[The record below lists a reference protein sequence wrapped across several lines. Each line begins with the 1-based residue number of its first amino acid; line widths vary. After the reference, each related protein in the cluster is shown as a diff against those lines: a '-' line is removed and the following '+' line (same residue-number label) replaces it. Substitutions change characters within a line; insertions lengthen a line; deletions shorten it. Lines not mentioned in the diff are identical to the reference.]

1 MLSALSCRFLAVL
14 TIAGASALLLPSGVA
29 HAQRYDDPAGRG
41 DYRDGPGRGAPDP
54 GERPE
59 EDDDGPPPPA
69 DPAYRGQTD
78 YRQPP
83 PAYRDEPRDRG
94 DVAEETAGPDSGPP
108 DVSAFYEPLDRY
120 GRWDR
125 HPEYGY
131 VWIPDNVDEDWRPY
145 TRGGWAFTDEH
156 GWYWASEEPWG
167 WATYHY
173 GRWAYDGDRHWFW
186 VPGRVWGPA
195 WVAWRYSDDY
205 IGWAALPPGS
215 HDRYRAEETAFL
227 EGPRFNHFWIF
238 VRPRFFMSP
247 GVGRFVQPAYV
258 AERIMPRTR
267 PVGSVHSGGPRAF
280 NAGIDVREV
289 ERLSHRRVYP
299 SRVVVS
305 GSPGLARPSFGTVSV
320 YRPRVWA
327 HVEPGI
333 APPMRG
339 SHGGFER
346 RDFGGGRGAA
356 AVPDHG
362 YPSPGTPPSGG
373 QPNRRSGGPGRE
385 VGWAEAPRQEPAA
398 DPILLHQHHMPLD
411 QGRDPR
417 VIINAAAIPGT
428 LRLSHRR
435 RRWHRRRLHLQ
446 ARIQEPI
453 SL

>member
-1 MLSALSCRFLAVL
+1 MNRSTATADG
-14 TIAGASALLLPSGVA
+14 TAIPS
-29 HAQRYDDPAGRG
+29 
-41 DYRDGPGRGAPDP
+41 
-54 GERPE
+54 
-59 EDDDGPPPPA
+59 
-69 DPAYRGQTD
+69 
-78 YRQPP
+78 
-83 PAYRDEPRDRG
+83 
-94 DVAEETAGPDSGPP
+94 TATFGFPITST
-108 DVSAFYEPLDRY
+108 RT
-120 GRWDR
+120 
-125 HPEYGY
+125 
-131 VWIPDNVDEDWRPY
+131 WRPY

-346 RDFGGGRGAA
+346 RDFGAAGERQPYQIMATRHRALLPAA
-356 AVPDHG
+356 ASLTGDPVD
-362 YPSPGTPPSGG
+362 
-373 QPNRRSGGPGRE
+373 PGRE

-417 VIINAAAIPGT
+417 VIINAAAMPGT